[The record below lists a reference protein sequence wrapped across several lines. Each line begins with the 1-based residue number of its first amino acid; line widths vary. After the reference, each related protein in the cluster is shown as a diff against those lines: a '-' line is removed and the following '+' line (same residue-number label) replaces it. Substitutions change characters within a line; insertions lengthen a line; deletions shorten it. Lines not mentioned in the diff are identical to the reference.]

1 MDIRPLSDDYAVSP
15 QIAPE
20 DVPAIAEAGFDT
32 VVCNRPDGEI
42 PPELQAEA
50 LRPAVEA
57 AGLRLV
63 INPVVSGGLTMENVS
78 AQKLAMDEGGRV
90 LAYCASGN
98 RSSIVWALALAGTRP
113 TEELVAA
120 GAQYGYQTPQFRDLI
135 EKLAR
140 ESGAPA
146 DR

>member
-1 MDIRPLSDDYAVSP
+1 MSMDIRPLSDDYAVTP

-20 DVPAIAEAGFDT
+20 DAGAIAAAGFDT
-32 VVCNRPDGEI
+32 VVCNRPDGEV

-50 LRPAVEA
+50 LRPALEA

-63 INPVVSGGLTMENVS
+63 VNPVVGGALSMENVE
-78 AQKLAMDEGGRV
+78 AQKAAIEGGEKV

-120 GAQYGYQTPQFRDLI
+120 GAQYGYQVPQFRELVD
-135 EKLAR
+135 KLAR
-140 ESGAPA
+140 EK
-146 DR
+146 